1 MTDMQICTITSAS
14 ARIGL
19 SASQDGVAFV
29 AMSNAPIDR
38 QFLQVRVDDH
48 EAISLPYDARSSA
61 NFRDGARV
69 ALRQIFSGDRL
80 RTSYFDYSG
89 QKQGVAA
96 ICTLPEIIREC
107 GAPIDRIMDTR
118 SQAEIIKGLSR

>member
-1 MTDMQICTITSAS
+1 MDKRLCGPVVGALLLLPNCALACDWTVSKRTDQMTDMQICTITSAS

-48 EAISLPYDARSSA
+48 ELSPFPMTL
-61 NFRDGARV
+61 
-69 ALRQIFSGDRL
+69 DRL
-80 RTSYFDYSG
+80 QTSETAHGSRYAKYF
-89 QKQGVAA
+89 QA
-96 ICTLPEIIREC
+96 I
-107 GAPIDRIMDTR
+107 G
-118 SQAEIIKGLSR
+118 